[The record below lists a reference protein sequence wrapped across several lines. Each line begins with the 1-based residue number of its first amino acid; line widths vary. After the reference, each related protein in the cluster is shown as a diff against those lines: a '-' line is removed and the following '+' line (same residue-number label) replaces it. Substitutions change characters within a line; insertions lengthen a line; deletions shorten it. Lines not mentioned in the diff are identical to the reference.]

1 MLLLVYTLLLEH
13 HVLVIF
19 FFLLVS
25 RSVQLFCAP
34 RVHQMI
40 LTVLSSVL
48 LLLLNGGMLQ
58 RLLSM
63 QLLLL
68 ALRQRAILIHRGDDH
83 SAQLLV
89 LGAGA
94 SAVNL
99 LFFTPLLLDVDI
111 SRGGAHAPRAMVSTA
126 VVTLMLMGLVT
137 GDDAAIPPTAHCVR
151 RLHVV
156 IVIQRAELLLLST
169 ATCVQ

>member
-25 RSVQLFCAP
+25 RSVQLLCAP

-40 LTVLSSVL
+40 LAVLSSVL
-48 LLLLNGGMLQ
+48 LLLLSGGRQ
-58 RLLSM
+58 KRLLFT

-68 ALRQRAILIHRGDDH
+68 ALRQRTILIHRGDDH

-89 LGAGA
+89 LGSGA
-94 SAVNL
+94 SAVNVL
-99 LFFTPLLLDVDI
+99 LLTPLLLDVDI
-111 SRGGAHAPRAMVSTA
+111 SRGGAHAPRAIVTTA
-126 VVTLMLMGLVT
+126 AVALMLMGLVA
-137 GDDAAIPPTAHCVR
+137 GDDAAIPPTAHRVR

-156 IVIQRAELLLLST
+156 VVIKRVELLLLST

>member
-48 LLLLNGGMLQ
+48 LLLSGGRLQ